1 LPAPAGAVAKRGIVI
16 PMPTDVV
23 VAKEFSAKAEADVK
37 PVGKV
42 ADDEMILDI
51 GPDSAEPCSSR

>member
-1 LPAPAGAVAKRGIVI
+1 MLDICRRLKEQSKKRGIVI

-37 PVGKV
+37 DVRQV
-42 ADDEMILDI
+42 
-51 GPDSAEPCSSR
+51 SARGQ